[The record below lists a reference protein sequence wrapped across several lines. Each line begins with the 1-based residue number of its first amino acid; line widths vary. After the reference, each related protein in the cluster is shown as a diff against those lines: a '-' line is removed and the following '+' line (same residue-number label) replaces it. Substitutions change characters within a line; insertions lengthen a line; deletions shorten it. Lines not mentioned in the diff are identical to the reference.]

1 MNSTPRSLVFARLGW
16 FLLAGIVLILEITYL
31 PANVDRLYTDWQVLQ
46 SYPALNELVSL
57 QFLGGLILVLRYLA
71 IGFFWMAAL
80 LVFLFVGRR
89 ENQWAGMGIFSS
101 ALLLLVPLSF
111 VGLTGD
117 DSSSPAPWTSIF
129 LIASQVMPLVAWVF
143 FLLFY
148 FLFPNGHF
156 RPRWLGW
163 VALLIGA
170 ALVVF
175 LLILIIG
182 QPESEW
188 AWAASMLTQ
197 VAALLLGLGSQF
209 YRYIRLD
216 DASQK
221 RQVRP
226 VLVTLVLIPL
236 FVLIPGLL
244 GRSAWA
250 GLLEILGSLLAP
262 ALLPLA
268 LLWAMFQR
276 GLWDIHLDPRPK
288 AQAIALAASLVLAWL
303 VGLGVVYQAN
313 APETAEAITFD
324 ALPASDQP
332 RPVIIDTDMAPD
344 DWMAILYLL
353 QRPDIDVNA
362 ITVVG
367 TGETHC
373 APGVVNALRLV
384 ALAGESGIPVACGR
398 ETPLAGDQVF
408 PEGWRER
415 ADTLAGLD
423 APEVEAPASE
433 TGAVEMLVS
442 MINASPEPVTLL
454 TLGPLTNLA
463 EAVQAD
469 AGILENIQQVYMM
482 GGALEVL
489 GNVSFSGIDNQ
500 VAEWNIFIDPLALRQ
515 VLESGA
521 PVTFVPLDAT
531 NHAPVNLD
539 FYLQL
544 QANHRTP
551 EAAFVYDLL
560 TAQFD
565 SVTSGIYYFW
575 DPLAAAILVDES
587 LAYLKE
593 GNVMVNVE
601 PGTSYGLTRLMNS
614 GLPARYAKSVDA
626 GRFEYEFLRTLNQP

>member
-16 FLLAGIVLILEITYL
+16 FLLAGIALALEIAL
-31 PANVDRLYTDWQVLQ
+31 IPANIAGLYTDWQVMQ
-46 SYPALNELVSL
+46 SFPALDEVISL
-57 QFLGGLILVLRYLA
+57 QVLGASVLVLRYLVL
-71 IGFFWMAAL
+71 GFFWAAAL
-80 LVFLFVGRR
+80 VVLLFVGWRK
-89 ENQWAGMGIFSS
+89 NPHTGFGLFTSAMLIVLPLLFSGVIGNYSGFPAPWDVILTIAGQ
-101 ALLLLVPLSF
+101 ALLLLAV
-111 VGLTGD
+111 
-117 DSSSPAPWTSIF
+117 
-129 LIASQVMPLVAWVF
+129 VF

-148 FLFPNGHF
+148 FLFQDGRF
-156 RPRWLGW
+156 APRWMGW
-163 VALLIGA
+163 IALLIGA
-170 ALVVF
+170 VLVVVT
-175 LLILIIG
+175 LILLVG
-182 QPESEW
+182 EPEGEW
-188 AWAASMLTQ
+188 AWAAYML
-197 VAALLLGLGSQF
+197 ALLAAFLLAVGSQL
-209 YRYIRLD
+209 YRYFRLD

-221 RQVRP
+221 SQVKP
-226 VLVTLVLIPL
+226 VLVALVLVPL
-236 FVLIPGLL
+236 LSLIPGML
-244 GRSAWA
+244 GNSPWV
-250 GLLEILGSLLAP
+250 GVLNIFGTLLAP

-268 LLWAMFQR
+268 LLWAIFRR
-276 GLWDIHLDPRPK
+276 GLWGIDLAPRRK
-288 AQAIALAASLVLAWL
+288 KQVIVLALSLVLVWM

-313 APETAEAITFD
+313 APETAEAVAFD
-324 ALPASDQP
+324 PLPASDQP

-353 QRPDIDVNA
+353 QRPDIAVKA

-373 APGVVNALRLV
+373 APGVRNALRLV
-384 ALAGESGIPVACGR
+384 ALAGENDIPAACGR
-398 ETPLAGDQVF
+398 ETPLAGDQAF
-408 PEGWRER
+408 PEAWRTR
-415 ADTLAGLD
+415 ADTLGGLD
-423 APEVEAPASE
+423 APEIDMPPSQP
-433 TGAVEMLVS
+433 GAVELLINT
-442 MINASPEPVTLL
+442 INASPEPVTLL

-469 AGILENIQQVYMM
+469 PAIVRNIEQIYMM

-489 GNVSFSGIDNQ
+489 GNVSYAGIDNQ

-539 FYLQL
+539 FYFQL

-587 LAYLKE
+587 LGYIKE
-593 GNVMVNVE
+593 GNILVNVQ
-601 PGTSYGLTRLMNS
+601 PGTSYGLTRLMTS

-626 GRFEYEFLRTLNQP
+626 GRFEYEFLRALNQP